1 MFADYTTAAKEGK
14 LVEVRSTEGYLF
26 GMLRQRMRNAKTRE
40 PGRKPN
46 AVRAKRAALWRQEQE
61 KAAAAADEA
70 AAEEGSDSDGVEID
84 DGSDMPARMKSSKKR
99 KPSNDDDDN
108 AAVHTQQL
116 GVQHTLFV
124 NQLPYGATAD
134 DIARF
139 FASSAGVSQAELLP
153 SVRMVRKGERFVG
166 TAFVDMPTVE
176 AQQEGLNLH
185 GGEISCADGSTRK
198 VNVRPALTKQQA
210 TELEAARGSGSNA
223 DHMRSSN
230 NADHMRPSTA
240 SQSQSAGGDA
250 SFNQAL
256 AAARSQVG
264 DEIGGDA
271 AGGDAADDEVEAAR
285 KRRRYEKKLGVPK
298 LGYAAH
304 MTSHSRLSLRYAP
317 PRSQFTPQVP
327 IHSRVGPHPQAR

>member
-70 AAEEGSDSDGVEID
+70 AAEEASDSDGVEID

-210 TELEAARGSGSNA
+210 TELEAARGSG
-223 DHMRSSN
+223 N